1 MDANLTEQLGA
12 VPPCDAHEFL
22 LTTRMIWNVWRN
34 VVYLAVDGR
43 PGVLFLVV
51 HLKHGRRDTQQRVYT
66 LVSIRN
72 ARQDGSCKGRGGRRD
87 VLSDLV
93 QTT

>member
-1 MDANLTEQLGA
+1 
-12 VPPCDAHEFL
+12 
-22 LTTRMIWNVWRN
+22 MIWNVWRN
-34 VVYLAVDGR
+34 VVDLAVDGR

-51 HLKHGRRDTQQRVYT
+51 HLKHGRRDAQQRVYT
-66 LVSIRN
+66 LVSIKN
-72 ARQDGSCKGRGGRRD
+72 ARQDGSCKGRAGMGGEERRD